1 MCSNQYPPRPS
12 LIREGDFSYSEGACR
27 STRQI
32 EFCINFS
39 RHSEAL
45 RAERI
50 QPIENNNKL
59 DCFAN
64 ARNDAMYLFPSRE
77 GSANEQRAKR
87 RREGGGVGVPLY
99 ASEQD
104 RGLSGG

>member
-1 MCSNQYPPRPS
+1 MGSNQYPPRPS
-12 LIREGDFSYSEGACR
+12 LIREGAF
-27 STRQI
+27 
-32 EFCINFS
+32 

-64 ARNDAMYLFPSRE
+64 ARNDAIYLFPSLE

-99 ASEQD
+99 ANEQD
-104 RGLSGG
+104 RGFRGG